1 MAKQILIGIKEKE
14 LSEIAHYLMIYF
26 PFDEEMCSYTDAWM
40 GELYENKYPLVSKG
54 MWMGELYENKYPLV
68 SKGMW
73 SGIVDLKTHKLLNWK
88 HEYGDL
94 YLQAKICDSGTYFL
108 LDKDKKAICR
118 IAGYV
123 PNGLIPE
130 SDDCGDYL
138 RLRINSDGT
147 IENWPENPD
156 YSDFTEGSEFVERI
170 DTNIEEEPILN
181 TRVEFTYSQLMTKL
195 LQLPKFLQ
203 LEIGK
208 ALVANAS
215 EGFEEE

>member
-40 GELYENKYPLVSKG
+40 S
-54 MWMGELYENKYPLV
+54 ELYENKYPLV

-88 HEYGDL
+88 PEYGDL

-118 IAGYV
+118 IAGY
-123 PNGLIPE
+123 
-130 SDDCGDYL
+130 
-138 RLRINSDGT
+138 LRINSDGT

-156 YSDFTEGSEFVERI
+156 YSDFIEETESVERI
-170 DTNIEEEPILN
+170 DTDIEEEPILD
-181 TRVEFTYSQLMTKL
+181 TRVEFTYNQLMAKL

-208 ALVANAS
+208 ALMANAT
-215 EGFEEE
+215 EGFEEDE

>member
-1 MAKQILIGIKEKE
+1 M
-14 LSEIAHYLMIYF
+14 
-26 PFDEEMCSYTDAWM
+26 DAWM
-40 GELYENKYPLVSKG
+40 GELYENKYPLVA
-54 MWMGELYENKYPLV
+54 
-68 SKGMW
+68 KGMW
-73 SGIVDLKTHKLLNWK
+73 SGIINLKTHKLLNWK
-88 HEYGDL
+88 PEYGDL

-108 LDKDKKAICR
+108 LDRDKKTICK

-130 SDDCGDYL
+130 SDDCGDYI

-156 YSDFTEGSEFVERI
+156 YSDFIEGSEVVERV
-170 DTNIEEEPILN
+170 DTDIEEEPILD
-181 TRVEFTYSQLMTKL
+181 TRVDFTHSQLMAKL

-215 EGFEEE
+215 EGFDAE